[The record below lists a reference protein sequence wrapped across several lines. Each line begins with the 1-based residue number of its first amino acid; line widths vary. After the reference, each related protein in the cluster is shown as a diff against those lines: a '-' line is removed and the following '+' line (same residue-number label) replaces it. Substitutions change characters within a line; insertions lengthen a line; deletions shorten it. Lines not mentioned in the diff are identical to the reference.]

1 MPNQNQSPPVPSRR
15 PGEDEDADGAIGF
28 MFKKLMQKT
37 NNQLPARIISYDRD
51 ANRAQVEI
59 LYQLT
64 YTNGINVQMQAP
76 ASVPVVQIGGGGM
89 VLNFPLKSGDLGW
102 IKASDRDISLF
113 LQSYASER
121 GNTPRMHSFA
131 DGVFYPDV
139 MKGWIVDDPEAA
151 VLQTLDGGTA
161 IALKPGSVMINV
173 EDCIFTI
180 TAAGVTCNK
189 PINAPQFTGEN
200 GVNLIGH
207 NHNDA
212 SGDTIGPAR
221 NP

>member
-1 MPNQNQSPPVPSRR
+1 MPNQNPPVPSRR
-15 PGEDEDADGAIGF
+15 PGEDEDADGAVGF
-28 MFKKLMQKT
+28 LLKKALQKT

-51 ANRAQVEI
+51 RNRAQVEI

-76 ASVPVVQIGGGGM
+76 AQVPVVQIGGGGM
-89 VLNFPLKSGDLGW
+89 VLNFPLNKGDLGW

-113 LQSYASER
+113 LQSYGAER
-121 GNTPRMHSFA
+121 GNTPRMHDFA

-139 MKGWIVDDPEAA
+139 MKGWAVDDPAAA

-161 IALKPGSVMINV
+161 IALKGGRVMINV
-173 EDCIFTI
+173 EGCIFTI
-180 TAAGVTCNK
+180 TPDGVTCNK
-189 PINAPQFTGEN
+189 PITAPQFSGSD

-207 NHNDA
+207 NHSDS
-212 SGDTIGPAR
+212 SGDTIGVAK